1 MVLFGLGL
9 GRSGCPESGGG
20 ALGSTLLEGR
30 VRRAAAREVLLGVE
44 KHANVSVPRLHGDI

>member
-9 GRSGCPESGGG
+9 GRSGCSESGGG
-20 ALGSTLLEGR
+20 ALGSTLLERR

-44 KHANVSVPRLHGDI
+44 KHADVSVPRLHGDV